1 MVLFRRSNFFGG
13 YGRKFWSIILIFS
26 ILSCRRLTYRIFRI
40 TLNLVIFTCIF
51 LLTMLFLFVT
61 SFTFLLAL
69 LYLCTSTSFVMGTI
83 FRGLRRV
90 ILTRLCCR
98 GTILCRLRRVILTRL
113 CCIKVILLLFNLF
126 LTSANYRASYWPSF
140 SMSLVM
146 VYRINWCLYVLL
158 P

>member
-13 YGRKFWSIILIFS
+13 LGRKFWSIILIFS
-26 ILSCRRLTYRIFRI
+26 ILSCWRLTYRIFRI
-40 TLNLVIFTCIF
+40 TLNLLIFTCIF

-90 ILTRLCCR
+90 ILTRLCR
-98 GTILCRLRRVILTRL
+98 
-113 CCIKVILLLFNLF
+113 IKIILLLFNLF

>member
-51 LLTMLFLFVT
+51 LLTMLFLFVA

-69 LYLCTSTSFVMGTI
+69 LYFCTSTSFVMGTI

-90 ILTRLCCR
+90 ILTRLCR
-98 GTILCRLRRVILTRL
+98 
-113 CCIKVILLLFNLF
+113 IKVILLLFYLF